1 MSPVIAKA
9 GDDWP
14 DPLPL
19 RSFTESRDEIKA
31 VERQVDI
38 AGADDAARV
47 RQAARRTVEE
57 RVSLMKPACTD

>member
-47 RQAARRTVEE
+47 RQAAQCTVDEL
-57 RVSLMKPACTD
+57 VSPMMLACTD